1 MPRRVDL
8 LAGLARRDTGSGG
21 VVGGGGPPL
30 SRKWLLLGFLSL
42 LSVGWLAWPVSVE
55 PPAVAASAAAPAASS
70 ASTASAAAAGELAG
84 ADRALNGAVESRTLE
99 YWLREIAAGAELE
112 LVLDPGLAASEMVAS
127 VSTADWRHRLEAYA
141 RVAGFAYRVDNGIL
155 EVNGSGSRM
164 EARLAAAGS
173 QRQPSRGGPSQQP
186 PAPAPGVERV
196 LPLGFA
202 QADKLAAVLAGVV
215 DKNAARL
222 IADPRSNSLIMR
234 GEATELAKLEG
245 LVSLVDKPRQGFLL
259 EARIVELSSTA
270 RDELGVQ
277 WNVSGRVGA
286 GLDFPSPSAGGSS
299 AALTVATT
307 AAGHAIE
314 ARLGA
319 LEAQGRVRIVSRPRV
334 MILEGGRARIESVR
348 VLRVRLPNSNSVVT
362 GAGEGQAQANRK
374 AVEEIRVGVSM
385 LVKPRLLG
393 DGRVLL
399 DIEARSSTLGAPQP
413 PDGIP
418 EELSRMLSAEVVV
431 GDGETAILGG
441 LRREGSSSNGA
452 GLPLLSRVPVLGALF
467 GRREEEKKSEELLI
481 LVTPRLLS

>member
-8 LAGLARRDTGSGG
+8 LAGLGRRDTGPGG
-21 VVGGGGPPL
+21 VVGGGGQPL

-42 LSVGWLAWPVSVE
+42 LLVAWLAWPVSVE
-55 PPAVAASAAAPAASS
+55 PPGVVASAAAPAASS
-70 ASTASAAAAGELAG
+70 ALVSTAPAVAAGALA
-84 ADRALNGAVESRTLE
+84 GAVESRTLE
-99 YWLREIAAGAELE
+99 YWLREIAVGAELE
-112 LVLDPGLAASEMVAS
+112 LVLDPGLAAGEMVAS

-155 EVNGSGSRM
+155 EVGGSASRM
-164 EARLAAAGS
+164 EARLAAGGS
-173 QRQPSRGGPSQQP
+173 QQELSRGGPSEQP

-215 DKNAARL
+215 DKSSARL
-222 IADPRSNSLIMR
+222 IAEPRSNSLILR
-234 GEATELAKLEG
+234 GEATELAKLER

-286 GLDFPSPSAGGSS
+286 GMDFPSPSAGGSS

-348 VLRVRLPNSNSVVT
+348 VLRVRLPDSNSVVT
-362 GAGEGQAQANRK
+362 GAVEGQAQANRK

-431 GDGETAILGG
+431 GDGDTAILGG

-467 GRREEEKKSEELLI
+467 GRREAEKKSEELLI

>member
-1 MPRRVDL
+1 M
-8 LAGLARRDTGSGG
+8 AGLGRRDMGP
-21 VVGGGGPPL
+21 GGGSPPL

-42 LSVGWLAWPVSVE
+42 LPLGWLAWPVSVE
-55 PPAVAASAAAPAASS
+55 PPAEAASA
-70 ASTASAAAAGELAG
+70 TASAAASALPAPAAVAGELAG
-84 ADRALNGAVESRTLE
+84 VAAAAGAVESRTLE

-112 LVLDPGLAASEMVAS
+112 LVLDPGLAAGEMVAS

-155 EVNGSGSRM
+155 EVGVSTSRM
-164 EARLAAAGS
+164 EARLAAGS
-173 QRQPSRGGPSQQP
+173 QRQPSRGGPSEQP

-202 QADKLAAVLAGVV
+202 QADKLAAVLSWVV

-222 IADPRSNSLIMR
+222 VAEPRSNSLIMR
-234 GEATELAKLEG
+234 GKATELAKLEG

-259 EARIVELSSTA
+259 EASIVELSSTA

-286 GLDFPSPSAGGSS
+286 GVDFPSPSAGGSL

-334 MILEGGRARIESVR
+334 MILEGGRARVESVR
-348 VLRVRLPNSNSVVT
+348 VLRVRLPDSSSVVT

>member
-8 LAGLARRDTGSGG
+8 LAGLGRRDMGP
-21 VVGGGGPPL
+21 GGGSPPL

-42 LSVGWLAWPVSVE
+42 LPLAWLAWPVSVE
-55 PPAVAASAAAPAASS
+55 PPVEAASA
-70 ASTASAAAAGELAG
+70 TASAAASALTAPAPVAGELAG
-84 ADRALNGAVESRTLE
+84 VAAAAGAVESRTLE

-112 LVLDPGLAASEMVAS
+112 LVLDPGLAAGEMVAS
-127 VSTADWRHRLEAYA
+127 VSTADWRHKLEAYA

-155 EVNGSGSRM
+155 EVGVSASRI
-164 EARLAAAGS
+164 EAQLAAAGS
-173 QRQPSRGGPSQQP
+173 QRQPSQGGPSEQP

-202 QADKLAAVLAGVV
+202 QADKLAVVLSGVV

-222 IADPRSNSLIMR
+222 IAEPRSNSLIMR
-234 GEATELAKLEG
+234 GKATELAKLEG

-259 EARIVELSSTA
+259 EASIVELSSTA

-286 GLDFPSPSAGGSS
+286 GLDFPSSSAGGSL

-334 MILEGGRARIESVR
+334 MILEGGRARVESVR
-348 VLRVRLPNSNSVVT
+348 VLRVRLPDSNSVVT

>member
-1 MPRRVDL
+1 M
-8 LAGLARRDTGSGG
+8 AGLGRRDMGPGGGIGG
-21 VVGGGGPPL
+21 VSPPL

-42 LSVGWLAWPVSVE
+42 LPLAWLAWPVSVE
-55 PPAVAASAAAPAASS
+55 PPAVVASAAASAASSALTAPAAAAVELVG
-70 ASTASAAAAGELAG
+70 ASH
-84 ADRALNGAVESRTLE
+84 ALSGAVESQPLE
-99 YWLREIAAGAELE
+99 YWLRQIAAGADLE
-112 LVLDPGLAASEMVAS
+112 LVLDPGLAAGEMVAS

-155 EVNGSGSRM
+155 EVGVSASRM
-164 EARLAAAGS
+164 EARMEAAGS
-173 QRQPSRGGPSQQP
+173 QRQLSRGGASEQP
-186 PAPAPGVERV
+186 TAPAPGVERV

-222 IADPRSNSLIMR
+222 IAEPRSNSLIMR
-234 GEATELAKLEG
+234 GEVTEMAKLEG

-259 EARIVELSSTA
+259 EASIVELSSTA

-286 GLDFPSPSAGGSS
+286 GVDFPSPSTGGSL

-334 MILEGGRARIESVR
+334 MILEGGRARVESVR
-348 VLRVRLPNSNSVVT
+348 VLRVRLPDSSSVVT

-452 GLPLLSRVPVLGALF
+452 GLPLLSRAPVLGVLF
-467 GRREEEKKSEELLI
+467 GRREEAKKSEELLI

>member
-1 MPRRVDL
+1 M
-8 LAGLARRDTGSGG
+8 AGLGRRDTGIGSVVGG
-21 VVGGGGPPL
+21 VVGGGSPPL
-30 SRKWLLLGFLSL
+30 SRKWLLLGFMSL
-42 LSVGWLAWPVSVE
+42 LPLGWLAWPVSVE

-70 ASTASAAAAGELAG
+70 ASASTAPVAAAGELAG
-84 ADRALNGAVESRTLE
+84 AARVLSGAVESRTLE

-112 LVLDPGLAASEMVAS
+112 LVLDPGLAAGEMVAS
-127 VSTADWRHRLEAYA
+127 VSTANWRYRLEAYA

-155 EVNGSGSRM
+155 EVGGSASRM
-164 EARLAAAGS
+164 EARLPAGGS
-173 QRQPSRGGPSQQP
+173 QRQPSRGGPSEQP
-186 PAPAPGVERV
+186 SAPRVERV

-215 DKNAARL
+215 DKNLARL
-222 IADPRSNSLIMR
+222 IAEPRSNSLIMR
-234 GEATELAKLEG
+234 GEATELAKLER

-286 GLDFPSPSAGGSS
+286 GVDFPSPSAGGSS

-348 VLRVRLPNSNSVVT
+348 VLRVRLPDSNSVVT

-441 LRREGSSSNGA
+441 LRREGSSSNGV

-481 LVTPRLLS
+481 LVTPRLLF

>member
-8 LAGLARRDTGSGG
+8 LAGLGRRDMGP
-21 VVGGGGPPL
+21 GGGSPPL

-42 LSVGWLAWPVSVE
+42 LPLGWLAWPVSVE
-55 PPAVAASAAAPAASS
+55 PPAEAASA
-70 ASTASAAAAGELAG
+70 TASALTAPAAAAGELAG
-84 ADRALNGAVESRTLE
+84 VAAAAGTVESRTLE

-112 LVLDPGLAASEMVAS
+112 LVLDPGLAAGEMVAS

-155 EVNGSGSRM
+155 EVGASASRM
-164 EARLAAAGS
+164 EARLAAGS
-173 QRQPSRGGPSQQP
+173 QRQPSRGGPSEQP

-202 QADKLAAVLAGVV
+202 QADKLAAVLSGVV

-222 IADPRSNSLIMR
+222 IAEPRSNSLIMR
-234 GEATELAKLEG
+234 GKATELAKLEG

-259 EARIVELSSTA
+259 EASIVELSSTA

-286 GLDFPSPSAGGSS
+286 GVDFPSPSAGGSL

-334 MILEGGRARIESVR
+334 MILEGGRARVESVR
-348 VLRVRLPNSNSVVT
+348 VLRVRLPDSSSVIT

>member
-8 LAGLARRDTGSGG
+8 LAGLGRRDTGLAGG
-21 VVGGGGPPL
+21 IGGQPL

-42 LSVGWLAWPVSVE
+42 LLVGWLAWPVSVE
-55 PPAVAASAAAPAASS
+55 PPAVAASVPAALS
-70 ASTASAAAAGELAG
+70 ASTASAAAAGELAVAARVPSG
-84 ADRALNGAVESRTLE
+84 SVESRTLE
-99 YWLREIAAGAELE
+99 YWLREIAAGAGLE
-112 LVLDPGLAASEMVAS
+112 LVIDPDLAAGEMVAS

-155 EVNGSGSRM
+155 EVAGSAPRM
-164 EARLAAAGS
+164 QAGLAVGDS
-173 QRQPSRGGPSQQP
+173 QRQPSGGGPSEQP
-186 PAPAPGVERV
+186 SAHAPGIERV

-202 QADKLAAVLAGVV
+202 QASKLAAVLAGVV
-215 DKNAARL
+215 DKSSARL
-222 IADPRSNSLIMR
+222 IAEPRSNSLIMR

-245 LVSLVDKPRQGFLL
+245 LVSLVDKARQGFLL
-259 EARIVELSSTA
+259 EASIVELSSTA

-277 WNVSGRVGA
+277 WDVSGRVGA
-286 GLDFPSPSAGGSS
+286 SVDFPSPSAGGSL

-334 MILEGGRARIESVR
+334 MILEGGRARVESVR
-348 VLRVRLPNSNSVVT
+348 VLRVRLPDSNSVVT
-362 GAGEGQAQANRK
+362 GAGEGQAQSNRK

-393 DGRVLL
+393 DGRVQL

-441 LRREGSSSNGA
+441 LRREGSSSSGA

-467 GRREEEKKSEELLI
+467 GRREEEQKSEELLI

>member
-1 MPRRVDL
+1 ERL
-8 LAGLARRDTGSGG
+8 
-21 VVGGGGPPL
+21 VG
-30 SRKWLLLGFLSL
+30 
-42 LSVGWLAWPVSVE
+42 
-55 PPAVAASAAAPAASS
+55 
-70 ASTASAAAAGELAG
+70 
-84 ADRALNGAVESRTLE
+84 
-99 YWLREIAAGAELE
+99 
-112 LVLDPGLAASEMVAS
+112 
-127 VSTADWRHRLEAYA
+127 
-141 RVAGFAYRVDNGIL
+141 
-155 EVNGSGSRM
+155 
-164 EARLAAAGS
+164 
-173 QRQPSRGGPSQQP
+173 
-186 PAPAPGVERV
+186 
-196 LPLGFA
+196 
-202 QADKLAAVLAGVV
+202 
-215 DKNAARL
+215 
-222 IADPRSNSLIMR
+222 
-234 GEATELAKLEG
+234 
-245 LVSLVDKPRQGFLL
+245 LVDKPRQGFLL

-277 WNVSGRVGA
+277 WNVSGRVGV
-286 GLDFPSPSAGGSS
+286 GMDFPSSSAGGSS

-348 VLRVRLPNSNSVVT
+348 VLRVRLPDSNSVVT
-362 GAGEGQAQANRK
+362 GAVEGQAQANRK

-431 GDGETAILGG
+431 GDGDTAILGG